1 MYSRHHDVQTI
12 RDREHRAQVALWEHV
27 LSIRVAG
34 VDRHM
39 RIQDLLW
46 MCSDSGGSAIPRPE
60 PLWTAWW
67 YNGKNYTMLLCVFEP
82 SVVSGWCILLNAIY
96 VLL

>member
-39 RIQDLLW
+39 RIQDLLP
-46 MCSDSGGSAIPRPE
+46 A
-60 PLWTAWW
+60 
-67 YNGKNYTMLLCVFEP
+67 
-82 SVVSGWCILLNAIY
+82 
-96 VLL
+96 